1 MRIDRL
7 AAVSTAMVLA
17 CSAMIVLA
25 SFATPAAAVSEV
37 PPFCVM
43 RGGPRGPGSV
53 PQLCRF
59 FDYQDC
65 LWAAADLHGNCVQNI
80 DYHGQVS
87 TAPAPA
93 RTRHRRR

>member
-1 MRIDRL
+1 VRIS
-7 AAVSTAMVLA
+7 AAAMLV
-17 CSAMIVLA
+17 CSAMVVLA
-25 SFATPAAAVSEV
+25 SWGPPAAAGSDV

-65 LWAAADLHGNCVQNI
+65 LLAAADLHGNCVQNI
-80 DYHGQVS
+80 DYHGEVS

-93 RTRHRRR
+93 RTRHRRY